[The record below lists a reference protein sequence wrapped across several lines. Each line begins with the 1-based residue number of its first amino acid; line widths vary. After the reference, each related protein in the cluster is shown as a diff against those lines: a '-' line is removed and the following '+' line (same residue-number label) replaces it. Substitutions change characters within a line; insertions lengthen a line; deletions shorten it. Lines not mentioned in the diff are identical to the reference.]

1 MVECG
6 RLNGWDAGHKSD
18 FLMPNPHL
26 LTGFTHQ
33 IESYETGCC
42 FMGYMCCFSLGI
54 IIPQIQNDLCSV
66 SYVAIAVYDAG
77 TSYFFRIFATP
88 KPPPMNRCQPY
99 RPVHP
104 LRGCGPHTKTPSAT
118 DMHPLTG
125 MAFRTESPQFLPL
138 PIFCSLVT
146 NHRSLPTLNHYSNS
160 PFSILH
166 SQLE

>member
-1 MVECG
+1 MLFVSPLIPGRGYSMVECG

-77 TSYFFRIFATP
+77 TSYFFVFS
-88 KPPPMNRCQPY
+88 
-99 RPVHP
+99 P
-104 LRGCGPHTKTPSAT
+104 L
-118 DMHPLTG
+118 
-125 MAFRTESPQFLPL
+125 Q
-138 PIFCSLVT
+138 
-146 NHRSLPTLNHYSNS
+146 NHRR
-160 PFSILH
+160 
-166 SQLE
+166 